1 MWKHKSWRLFLPLGY
16 GNGKEELSLAHPH
29 RAAGDFVGLLVCWFL
44 APATADAPD
53 FAQLQRADPSAP
65 RSAVVVLLVKR
76 IELGSWTCSVAL
88 APFAQSDPW
97 VLPSSIQSLVQS
109 DPGKNKTKQ
118 NKLNRKDKKFY
129 LPFRSP
135 YSRVIYSLVRPN
147 EIDKHSTKTGA
158 HPLTNSYKWLPSRLT
173 LTIGRV

>member
-1 MWKHKSWRLFLPLGY
+1 MATVKRNSHLHTLIVRQ
-16 GNGKEELSLAHPH
+16 AT
-29 RAAGDFVGLLVCWFL
+29 LLVCWFL
-44 APATADAPD
+44 APATPDAPD